1 MITIA
6 EADEVLRHLPN
17 EFDSHDFIEKYL
29 TVFERDYVNMLINNI
44 DSTTIFRTVN
54 ATIGRFLSNNQET
67 LNIRKITRTDSRN
80 VRGNVTDNQYWRKYH
95 ER

>member
-44 DSTTIFRTVN
+44 DSTINR
-54 ATIGRFLSNNQET
+54 R
-67 LNIRKITRTDSRN
+67 
-80 VRGNVTDNQYWRKYH
+80 W
-95 ER
+95 

>member
-67 LNIRKITRTDSRN
+67 LNIRKITRTDSQN
-80 VRGNVTDNQYWRKYH
+80 VRGNVTDNQYWRK
-95 ER
+95 

>member
-54 ATIGRFLSNNQET
+54 ATIGRFLSNNQGADICYNSIMKSILGIDE
-67 LNIRKITRTDSRN
+67 
-80 VRGNVTDNQYWRKYH
+80 VGRGPWAGPLV
-95 ER
+95 